1 MAKKYQSMDDAYN
14 KEKKHQSSHAGGKK
28 VSNLTIAKIKDMGMS
43 AALKKAGTSSNK
55 EFVTGVS
62 RMYGARRVAA
72 AKGKASDS
80 RIQKPSLSKTP
91 KRPGA
96 LTAKMGTSKAKPK
109 KPTGGLFPGLLPG
122 GKKPSSGGL
131 KPGALGFL
139 KNKYEK
145 K

>member
-28 VSNLTIAKIKDMGMS
+28 VSNLTITKIKGMGMS

-109 KPTGGLFPGLLPG
+109 YSSKNPKPMGT
-122 GKKPSSGGL
+122 GGL
-131 KPGALGFL
+131 KPGGLGFL